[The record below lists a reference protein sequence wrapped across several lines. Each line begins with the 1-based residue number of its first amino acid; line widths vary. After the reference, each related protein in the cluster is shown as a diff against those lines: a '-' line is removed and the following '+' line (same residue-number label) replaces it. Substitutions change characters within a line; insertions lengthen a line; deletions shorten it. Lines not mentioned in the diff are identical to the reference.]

1 MGVDAVRRTGRP
13 LTLAAVLLAAEA
25 VAAISFGVIAA
36 TDIHRNRIVVGA
48 GTAVLMVGYGAL
60 LAAAAR
66 GVWRGRRWS
75 RGPTV
80 ATQLI
85 QLPVAWSFIGG
96 QTTWLALLLAT
107 ASVVTL
113 ICLLLPSSTAIF
125 AASNST
131 TAPER

>member
-1 MGVDAVRRTGRP
+1 
-13 LTLAAVLLAAEA
+13 LTLAAVLLALEA
-25 VAAISFGVIAA
+25 VAAIGFGVLAA

-48 GTAVLMVGYGAL
+48 GTAVFMVGYGVL

-75 RGPTV
+75 RGPAV

-85 QLPVAWSFIGG
+85 QLPVAWGFVGG
-96 QTTWLALLLAT
+96 QTTWLALLLMAM
-107 ASVVTL
+107 SLLTL
-113 ICLLLPSSTAIF
+113 ICVFVPSSTAIF
-125 AASNST
+125 AASSSE